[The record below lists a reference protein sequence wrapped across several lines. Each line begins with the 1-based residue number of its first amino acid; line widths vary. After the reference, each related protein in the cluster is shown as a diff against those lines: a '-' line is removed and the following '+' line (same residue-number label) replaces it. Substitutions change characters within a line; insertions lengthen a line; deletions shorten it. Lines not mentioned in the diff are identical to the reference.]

1 MSLRTVSDMNDK
13 IRYYIGIDLGG
24 TNTRAVLIDSKN
36 RTLRLRKE
44 KTEPSK
50 DPERVATQIARLL
63 KSLCHSRDIEQNL
76 AGCCIGLAGLLSR
89 DGRGVKIGPNLGWRD
104 VPFLQLLARHTD
116 IPTRIVNDMTAV
128 AYGEFLMGAGRGSKN
143 MFCVY
148 VGSGIGSALLIN
160 GRPYDGSSNVAGELG
175 HIKIKN
181 GGRRCGCGS
190 YGCLEAYTGGNAV
203 RERIMEIARQDKNSL
218 FYSSVSGK
226 LERLNYSYVES
237 GYKKNDPTARL
248 LWEEIRD
255 NLSIAIANVVTL
267 LNPDTLVLGGGA
279 LSHTPKLM
287 KAIINEIRRY
297 ATPPS
302 ADILKIREAHLGD
315 DAGMFGAAL
324 LAKKKVEDNLYPTLQ

>member
-24 TNTRAVLIDSKN
+24 TNTRAVLMDSKN

-63 KSLCHSRDIEQNL
+63 KSLCYSGDIEQNL

-89 DGRGVKIGPNLGWRD
+89 DGRSVKIGPNLGWRD
-104 VPFLQLLARHTD
+104 VPFLQLLARYTD
-116 IPTRIVNDMTAV
+116 VPTKIVNDLTAV
-128 AYGEFLMGAGRGSKN
+128 AYGEFVMGAGRESKN

-148 VGSGIGSALLIN
+148 VGSGIGSALVLN

-175 HIKIKN
+175 HIKIRD

-203 RERIMEIARQDKNSL
+203 RERITEIARQDKNSL
-218 FYSSVSGK
+218 FYRLVNGRI
-226 LERLNYSYVES
+226 ERLNYSYVEL
-237 GYKKNDPTARL
+237 GYTENDPTARL
-248 LWEEIRD
+248 LWEEIKD
-255 NLSIAIANVVTL
+255 NLSMAIANVVTL
-267 LNPDTLVLGGGA
+267 FNPDTVVLGGGA
-279 LSHTPKLM
+279 LSRTPKLM
-287 KAIINEIRRY
+287 KAIIDEIRRY
-297 ATPPS
+297 ATPPA
-302 ADILKIREAHLGD
+302 ADILKIRKAHLGD
-315 DAGMFGAAL
+315 DAGMLGAAL
-324 LAKKKVEDNLYPTLQ
+324 LAKESK